1 MIYLASSSPR
11 RLELMNKITSNFKII
26 KPTFDESLISKDSTH
41 LALEESIGKAKSV
54 QKLVE
59 SDSCIIAC
67 DTIVTYLDKVFLKP
81 IDLKDAF
88 NTLKFLSDKTHT
100 VISGYTI
107 IYKDKIISK
116 EIKTDV
122 TFNKLSDEEILNYI
136 NTSYVLD
143 KAGSYAIQ
151 DNKKYCLIKSITGSL
166 DNVIGFPVDEIKQDL
181 IELKVI

>member
-1 MIYLASSSPR
+1 MIYLASASPR
-11 RLELMNKITSNFKII
+11 RLELMNKITSTFKVI
-26 KPTFDESLISKDSTH
+26 KPTFDESLISKNSTT

-59 SDSCIIAC
+59 KDSCIIAC
-67 DTIVTYLDKVFLKP
+67 DTIVIYKDKVFLKP
-81 IDLKDAF
+81 ININDAF
-88 NTLKFLSDKTHT
+88 NTLKFLSNKTHT

-107 IYKDKIISK
+107 IFKDKIISR

-122 TFNKLSDEEILNYI
+122 TFNELSDEKILNYI
-136 NTSYVLD
+136 NTSYILD

-151 DNKKYCLIKSITGSL
+151 DNEKYQLIKSINGSL
-166 DNVIGFPVDEIKQDL
+166 ENVIGFPVDEIRKDL